1 MAVLFGVVCRLSIR
15 VETRSMIQRWSWREL
30 QSSHGVSRYMFETQ
44 LHEVY
49 EDHGLVHEHITMRHV
64 LGRSNELGT
73 IHRDEVIFEQ

>member
-1 MAVLFGVVCRLSIR
+1 
-15 VETRSMIQRWSWREL
+15 
-30 QSSHGVSRYMFETQ
+30 MFETQ